1 MNRGGGHG
9 ARGRG
14 CGETWRKINNSNY
27 NNMIISL
34 LMMLAPAGII
44 LAL

>member
-1 MNRGGGHG
+1 M
-9 ARGRG
+9 GRL
-14 CGETWRKINNSNY
+14 GERLTIVITY